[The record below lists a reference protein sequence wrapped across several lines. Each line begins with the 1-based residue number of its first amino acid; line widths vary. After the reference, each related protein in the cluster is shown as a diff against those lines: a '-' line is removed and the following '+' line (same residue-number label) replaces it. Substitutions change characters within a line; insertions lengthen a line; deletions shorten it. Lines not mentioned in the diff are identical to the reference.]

1 MIQLTRLNHE
11 TVLVNSDLIVLV
23 EANPDTV
30 LSLTTGE
37 KVRVLEGMQA
47 IVERVVEFK
56 RLVLAGGAIAGACV
70 VGGGGVDG

>member
-37 KVRVLEGMQA
+37 RVRVLEGMQ
-47 IVERVVEFK
+47 VVVQRVVEFK
-56 RLVLAGGAIAGACV
+56 RLVLGGGAVAGACV
-70 VGGGGVDG
+70 VGGGGVHG

>member
-37 KVRVLEGMQA
+37 RVRVLEGMQV

-56 RLVLAGGAIAGACV
+56 RLVLAGASVA
-70 VGGGGVDG
+70 GGGEAHG

>member
-37 KVRVLEGMQA
+37 RVRVLEGMQV

-56 RLVLAGGAIAGACV
+56 RLVLSGASVAGGGEAHG
-70 VGGGGVDG
+70 